1 MLDEREPA
9 EPELTPDLE
18 AIERQLARL
27 APVPLSIDRDR
38 LMFEAGRASVAQPR
52 RLGYIA
58 VPSRVGARFWPIA
71 TATMTAASVLLATML
86 VWQRQS
92 AMVVDQP
99 ISSDVVVRAPK
110 KAKSTAP
117 NSVRPEVTNAFVSGL
132 PRSTTGYLGVRNI
145 ALAQGIGALQPTMTA
160 NVEPR
165 SRNLDAP
172 PAKQPTSRELM
183 DQLLPGYDHN
193 AHPPS

>member
-1 MLDEREPA
+1 MFDEREPA

-52 RLGYIA
+52 QLGYTA
-58 VPSRVGARFWPIA
+58 DPPRVGVRFWPIA
-71 TATMTAASVLLATML
+71 TATMTAASVFFATML

-92 AMVVDQP
+92 APLADQP
-99 ISSDVVVRAPK
+99 ISNGIVVRTAEKPP
-110 KAKSTAP
+110 ATAP
-117 NSVRPEVTNAFVSGL
+117 NTARPEVTNAFVSAL

-145 ALAQGIGALQPTMTA
+145 ALTQGVGALQPTMA
-160 NVEPR
+160 VNAEPR
-165 SRNLDAP
+165 IPSLDAP
-172 PAKQPTSRELM
+172 PSNQPTSRELM
-183 DQLLPGYDHN
+183 DELLPGSDHI
-193 AHPPS
+193 AHPRS